1 MGQLR
6 YISPYSGAI
15 GLMSGINIVEF
26 PVGVE

>member
-1 MGQLR
+1 MGQQH
-6 YISPYSGAI
+6 YISPYSGVI